1 MKRKL
6 ILIAVISCITTQAY
20 SQIDKQ
26 FSMYSQTKLQ
36 INPAAAGFFKAK
48 YKFFA
53 NYRQQWWSVTQNP
66 ITTYSASFDTR
77 IYEDQR
83 GGRFV
88 GAGLFFANDVS
99 GDLKY
104 NQLNI
109 AVPISYSIRL
119 DEFNYLS
126 AGLSPGYFQRSINNN
141 DPTFDNQW
149 TNTGGYDQTIPSGE
163 QIFNDRFLIG
173 RFDMAAGLYWEF
185 NYDEYT
191 YMSLGISS
199 SHITRP
205 KINFL
210 PEDPEEPGNSRM
222 YRSMNLHYFG
232 NFGQEDFPLT
242 FRPSAMWTVQGPQQ
256 SLVFG
261 TTIDILLRG
270 ESKMTGYYN
279 RTSLEL
285 GGHFRLDDALIASLA
300 LHTGGFSA
308 GVSYDFVISSLKI
321 ASGIQG
327 GTEFFIFY
335 RMGKP
340 QGKGKLELVEE

>member
-6 ILIAVISCITTQAY
+6 ILIAVISCITSQAY

-26 FSMYSQTKLQ
+26 FSMFNQTKLQ
-36 INPAAAGFFKAK
+36 INPAAAGYFKAK

-77 IYEDQR
+77 MYEDYR
-83 GGRFV
+83 GGKFV
-88 GAGLFFANDVS
+88 GAGLLFANDVS

-109 AVPISYSIRL
+109 AVPVSYSIRL
-119 DEFNYLS
+119 DDFNYLS
-126 AGLSPGYFQRSINNN
+126 AGIAPGYFQRSINNN
-141 DPTFDNQW
+141 NPTWDNQW
-149 TNTGGYDQTIPSGE
+149 TNRDGYDQTIPSGE
-163 QIFNDRFLIG
+163 QIFNDRYLIG
-173 RFDMAAGLYWEF
+173 RFDLAAGLYWEF

-191 YMSLGISS
+191 YMSLGVSGN
-199 SHITRP
+199 HITKP
-205 KINFL
+205 KINYL
-210 PEDPEEPGNSRM
+210 PDDERM
-222 YRSMNLHYFG
+222 YRSMNVHYFG

-242 FRPSAMWTVQGPQQ
+242 FRPSAMWTIQGPQQ
-256 SLVFG
+256 SLTFG

-285 GGHFRLDDALIASLA
+285 GGHFRLDDAVIGSLA

-308 GVSYDFVISSLKI
+308 GVAYDFVISSLKNVT
-321 ASGIQG
+321 GIQG
-327 GTEFFIFY
+327 ATEFFIYY

-340 QGKGKLELVEE
+340 QGKGKLELADEE